1 MRKKFLI
8 ILLALCMCIGLLP
21 VTAVA
26 APTDESEHWVSNTVN
41 TTFVLSSDQSTVAQY
56 VEDVYK
62 RQALDTNQD
71 LRDGMARLAEQFSQ
85 LTEEEYTNQALNLF
99 RQAGLD
105 LTGEELKMLLALRR
119 ETDRMLL
126 QNSQKGKG

>member
-1 MRKKFLI
+1 MGMKWWQKKKTPNLHF
-8 ILLALCMCIGLLP
+8 AD
-21 VTAVA
+21 A
-26 APTDESEHWVSNTVN
+26 ACFNW
-41 TTFVLSSDQSTVAQY
+41 
-56 VEDVYK
+56 
-62 RQALDTNQD
+62 ALDPNQD